1 MVVPPG
7 PTPMMAQGEP
17 YNSSCHSWKGMSAPP
32 ITGLITPPSWATNI
46 CCVSFQDSEVH
57 VARLARTRLWRTLL
71 LTLNSRSLHTAC
83 ILMFVCLCCSVPV
96 SATLILKLPSS
107 ERKNVAHLIA
117 TGSDPIDI
125 RVVEIRDRMLVAAIL
140 KGTRTREISIL
151 VDNYSKSLVTLIGRK
166 NIAVRKSAFQN
177 RHKFGGDT
185 LTHSFVLEIGKGHF
199 KEWGG
204 PLIWTRSAFRPQ
216 TEILAGSGLGPTNP
230 PWHVMSQTFDHD
242 FSMGSVIQRHDYET
256 RWIAVGSCRMKD
268 RQAINMIFKKYEI
281 NAFVFGGSRTYSIIA
296 TPEDA
301 DKACRVLLH
310 EKYSSHIR
318 VYIYKPRDRY
328 AYIFN

>member
-1 MVVPPG
+1 
-7 PTPMMAQGEP
+7 
-17 YNSSCHSWKGMSAPP
+17 
-32 ITGLITPPSWATNI
+32 
-46 CCVSFQDSEVH
+46 
-57 VARLARTRLWRTLL
+57 
-71 LTLNSRSLHTAC
+71 
-83 ILMFVCLCCSVPV
+83 MFVCFCCSVPAR
-96 SATLILKLPSS
+96 ATLLQKLPGDD
-107 ERKNVAHLIA
+107 RKNVAHLIA

-140 KGTRTREISIL
+140 KGSRTRKISIL

-230 PWHVMSQTFDHD
+230 P
-242 FSMGSVIQRHDYET
+242 
-256 RWIAVGSCRMKD
+256 
-268 RQAINMIFKKYEI
+268 
-281 NAFVFGGSRTYSIIA
+281 
-296 TPEDA
+296 
-301 DKACRVLLH
+301 
-310 EKYSSHIR
+310 
-318 VYIYKPRDRY
+318 
-328 AYIFN
+328 